1 MKKISIYS
9 MALSLIM
16 IAAGCNNNGEKETV
30 SADGYSG
37 PPYTVQLVEYV
48 NEKLPDLHS
57 YTHATYKDKIVMIGG
72 RTNGLHG
79 GTYQFNRANSNKTIY
94 VIDTKNWA
102 EPTAWNVF
110 SMPAGKVMLPGINT
124 AQLIANNAEFF
135 TDDSV
140 LYIVGGL
147 LGANVPTKLKVLNNP
162 QSGVVFDLTA
172 KSDDG
177 KAPTGPITLP
187 YITAVDL
194 PALINMVIDNKAS
207 MPANSIRQVM
217 DSSLA
222 VTGGELSVIDKTV
235 HLVFGWDF
243 STPAVGT
250 GDLYTHQIRTFTY
263 KDDGTTL
270 TISPVS
276 VCKTCWDGESDTSNT
291 GNFRRRDGSLS
302 AMIDPA
308 DGSLGLLYYSG
319 VFKNGN
325 TNFDSP
331 VWIGK
336 DAAAEQPFVMR
347 SNVYTCQVVPV
358 YSKLNK
364 ASYATLLGGMKNA
377 EYNGGPLQVPVA
389 LTATNAP
396 IIATDSKNPFD
407 HIPFSNQFSTVMV
420 DEKHNYSQYL
430 LADSFPNTTTAFIL
444 PASAKDSVGAVTL
457 PAGSVAYN
465 GSESELIWTLNS
477 NIMPNGVVDYDAF
490 IKANPK
496 GASVGYLHGGILSAL
511 TNVFGAKAAH
521 FSVASNRIF
530 AVKIVPIGK

>member
-1 MKKISIYS
+1 MKKTIIGLIAT
-9 MALSLIM
+9 MA
-16 IAAGCNNNGEKETV
+16 IAVSCNNNSKKETT
-30 SADGYSG
+30 AAEAYAG
-37 PPYTVQLVEYV
+37 PPYTVELVEYV

-57 YTHATYKDKIVMIGG
+57 YTHAVYKDKIVMLGG

-79 GTYQFNRANSNKTIY
+79 GSYQFNRANSNKIIY
-94 VIDTKNWA
+94 VIDTKSWA
-102 EPTAWNVF
+102 DPTTWNVF
-110 SMPAGKVMLPGINT
+110 SMPVSKLLMPGINT
-124 AQLIANNAEFF
+124 AQFIANNAQFF

-147 LGANVPTKLKVLNNP
+147 LGANVPTKLKVANNP
-162 QSGVVFDLTA
+162 QSGVVLDITA
-172 KSDDG
+172 KTDDG
-177 KAPTGPITLP
+177 AAPSGPVTLP

-194 PALINMVIDNKAS
+194 PALIKMVIDNSAS
-207 MPANSIRQVM
+207 MPANSMRQVI

-222 VTGGELSVIDKTV
+222 ITGGELSALDKTV
-235 HLVFGWDF
+235 HLVFGWNF

-276 VCKTCWDGESDTSNT
+276 VCKTCWDGQADTST
-291 GNFRRRDGSLS
+291 AGNFRRRDGSMS
-302 AMIDPA
+302 AMIDPT
-308 DGSLGLLYYSG
+308 DGSQALLYYSG
-319 VFKNGN
+319 VFKGGN

-331 VWIGK
+331 VWYGK
-336 DAAAEQPFVMR
+336 DAAAEQTFVMR

-377 EYNGGPLQVPVA
+377 NYNGGPITMPVA
-389 LTATNAP
+389 LTETNAP
-396 IIATDSKNPFD
+396 IIATDGNNPFD

-420 DEKHNYSQYL
+420 DGKHNFSQYL
-430 LADSFPNTTTAFIL
+430 LPDSFPNTKTAFTL
-444 PASAKDSVGAVTL
+444 PAAPKDSIGAVIL

-465 GSESELIWTLNS
+465 GAESEMIWTLQS
-477 NIMPNGVVDYDAF
+477 GILPNGVVDYDAF

-496 GASVGYLHGGILSAL
+496 GAAVGYLHGGILSAL
-511 TNVFGAKAAH
+511 KNVFGAKAAH

-530 AVKIVPIGK
+530 AVKIVPVVK

>member
-1 MKKISIYS
+1 MKQTIIVCIAT
-9 MALSLIM
+9 MAIALS
-16 IAAGCNNNGEKETV
+16 CNNNPQKETTAAQV
-30 SADGYSG
+30 YAG

-57 YTHATYKDKIVMIGG
+57 YTHAIYKDKIVMLGG

-79 GTYQFNRANSNKTIY
+79 GTYQFNRSNSNKTIY
-94 VIDTKNWA
+94 VIDTKNWS
-102 EPTAWNVF
+102 EPTQWNVL
-110 SMPAGKVMLPGINT
+110 SVPESKVTLPGMNT
-124 AQLIANNAEFF
+124 SQFIANNAQFF

-147 LGANVPTKLKVLNNP
+147 LGANVPTKLKVPGTP
-162 QSGVVFDLTA
+162 QSGVVLAGTA
-172 KSDDG
+172 KTEDG

-187 YITAVDL
+187 YITAVNL
-194 PALINMVIDNKAS
+194 PALISMVVNNQPS
-207 MPANSIRQVM
+207 MPANSIRQVL

-222 VTGGELSVIDKTV
+222 VTGGEISALNKTV
-235 HLVFGWDF
+235 HLVFGWNF

-276 VCKTCWDGESDTSNT
+276 VCKTCWDNQPDTAT
-291 GNFRRRDGSLS
+291 AGNFRRRDGSMS
-302 AMIDPA
+302 SMIDPA
-308 DGSLGLLYYSG
+308 DGSQALLYYSG

-331 VWIGK
+331 VWYGN

-347 SNVYTCQVVPV
+347 SNVYTCQVVSV
-358 YSKLNK
+358 YSKQNK
-364 ASYATLLGGMKNA
+364 TSYATLMGGMKNSN
-377 EYNGGPLQVPVA
+377 YTGGPITIPAA

-396 IIATDSKNPFD
+396 LIATDSNNPFD
-407 HIPFSNQFSTVMV
+407 HIPFSNQFSTIVV
-420 DEKHNYSQYL
+420 DDKHNFSQYL
-430 LADSFPNTTTAFIL
+430 LPDSFPDTKTPFIL

-465 GSESELIWTLNS
+465 GSESEMMWTLQTNM
-477 NIMPNGVVDYDAF
+477 MPNGVIDYDAF

-496 GASVGYLHGGILSAL
+496 GAAVGYLHGGILSAL
-511 TNVFGAKAAH
+511 TNVFGVKAAH

-530 AVKIVPIGK
+530 AVKIVPVIK

>member
-1 MKKISIYS
+1 MKKTIIYFIAMMVTAIS
-9 MALSLIM
+9 
-16 IAAGCNNNGEKETV
+16 CNNNSDKET
-30 SADGYSG
+30 SAAEAYQG

-57 YTHATYKDKIVMIGG
+57 YTHATYKDKIVMLGG

-79 GTYQFNRANSNKTIY
+79 LSYKFDRSNSNKTVY

-102 EPTAWNVF
+102 EPTSWDVF
-110 SMPAGKVMLPGINT
+110 SMPAGKLMLPNINPG
-124 AQLIANNAEFF
+124 QFIANNAEFF

-147 LGANVPTKLKVLNNP
+147 LGANVPTKLKVANNP
-162 QSGVVFDLTA
+162 QSGVVLDLLAKTA
-172 KSDDG
+172 DG
-177 KAPTGPITLP
+177 KAPTGPVTLP
-187 YITAVDL
+187 YITAVNL
-194 PALINMVIDNKAS
+194 PALINMVMNNQPS
-207 MPANSIRQVM
+207 LPANSIRQVM

-222 VTGGELSVIDKTV
+222 VTGGEISALDKTV

-276 VCKTCWDGESDTSNT
+276 VCKTCWDGEADTST
-291 GNFRRRDGSLS
+291 AGNFRRRDGSMS

-308 DGSLGLLYYSG
+308 DGSQSLLYYSG

-331 VWIGK
+331 VWYGN

-358 YSKLNK
+358 YSKANK
-364 ASYATLLGGMKNA
+364 TSYATLLGGMKNA
-377 EYNGGPLQVPVA
+377 NYTGGPITMPVA
-389 LTATNAP
+389 LTAANAP

-407 HIPFSNQFSTVMV
+407 HIPFSNQLSTVVV
-420 DEKHNYSQYL
+420 DGKHNFSQYL
-430 LADSFPNTTTAFIL
+430 LADSFPNTKTPFTL
-444 PASAKDSVGAVTL
+444 PASAPDSVGAVTL

-465 GSESELIWTLNS
+465 GAESEMIWTLQS
-477 NIMPNGVVDYDAF
+477 GILPNGVVDYDAF

-496 GASVGYLHGGILSAL
+496 GAAVGYLHGGILSAL

-530 AVKIVPIGK
+530 AVKIVPVGK

>member
-1 MKKISIYS
+1 MKQTIIGCIAF
-9 MALSLIM
+9 MAIALS
-16 IAAGCNNNGEKETV
+16 CNNNPQKETI
-30 SADGYSG
+30 SAEAYAG

-57 YTHATYKDKIVMIGG
+57 YTHAIYKDKIVMLGG

-79 GTYQFNRANSNKTIY
+79 GTYQFDRSNSNKTIY

-102 EPTAWNVF
+102 EPTQWNVLT
-110 SMPAGKVMLPGINT
+110 MPESKIMLPGINT
-124 AQLIANNAEFF
+124 SQFIANNAQFF
-135 TDDSV
+135 TEDSV

-147 LGANVPTKLKVLNNP
+147 LGANVPTQLKNP
-162 QSGVVFDLTA
+162 KDPNSGVELLSSA
-172 KSDDG
+172 KPQNAQ
-177 KAPTGPITLP
+177 APTGPITLP
-187 YITAVDL
+187 YITAINL
-194 PALINMVIDNKAS
+194 PALINMVIDNKAT
-207 MPANSIRQVM
+207 MPANSIRQVL

-222 VTGGELSVIDKTV
+222 VTGGEISALNKTV
-235 HLVFGWDF
+235 HLVFGWNF

-263 KDDGTTL
+263 KDDGITL

-276 VCKTCWDGESDTSNT
+276 VCKTCWDGQPDTAT
-291 GNFRRRDGSLS
+291 AGNFRRRDGSMS

-308 DGSLGLLYYSG
+308 DGSQTLMYYSG

-331 VWIGK
+331 VWYGK

-358 YSKLNK
+358 YSKQNK
-364 ASYATLLGGMKNA
+364 TAYATLMGGMKNA
-377 EYNGGPLQVPVA
+377 AYNGGPITTPVA

-396 IIATDSKNPFD
+396 LIATDGNNPFD
-407 HIPFSNQFSTVMV
+407 HIPFSNQFSTIMV
-420 DEKHNYSQYL
+420 DGKHNFSQYL
-430 LADSFPNTTTAFIL
+430 LPDSFPNTITPFIL
-444 PASAKDSVGAVTL
+444 PASAKDSVAAVTL

-465 GSESELIWTLNS
+465 GSESEMMWTLKTNM
-477 NIMPNGVVDYDAF
+477 MPNGVVDYDAF

-496 GASVGYLHGGILSAL
+496 GAAVGYLHGGILSAL
-511 TNVFGAKAAH
+511 TNVFGKKAAH

-530 AVKIVPIGK
+530 AVKIVPVGK